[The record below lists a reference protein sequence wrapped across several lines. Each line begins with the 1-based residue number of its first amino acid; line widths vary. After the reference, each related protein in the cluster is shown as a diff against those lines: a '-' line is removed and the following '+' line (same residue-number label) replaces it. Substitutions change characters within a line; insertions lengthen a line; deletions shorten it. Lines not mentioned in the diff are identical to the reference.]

1 MLRVGQLAR
10 PGGGAQLPRNLADR
24 VPATDMGLRQQPARR
39 VDRQRATRLD
49 AAALHPACRLAGA
62 AEAEALEREQDQ
74 RREGVVSVEAG
85 DVLVL
90 DAGAVEQLEIG
101 RTRRRRLPGRLLV
114 DAETGRREDELV
126 TPGADALHRRDRDRL

>member
-49 AAALHPACRLAGA
+49 AAALHPACSLAGG

-74 RREGVVSVEAG
+74 RREGVVGVETG
-85 DVLVL
+85 DVLRS
-90 DAGAVEQLEIG
+90 DIGAAKHLEIG
-101 RTRRRRLPGRLLV
+101 RQLRRLPTRLLV
-114 DAETGRREDELV
+114 DAETARRENELV
-126 TPGADALHRRDRDRL
+126 AAGADALHR